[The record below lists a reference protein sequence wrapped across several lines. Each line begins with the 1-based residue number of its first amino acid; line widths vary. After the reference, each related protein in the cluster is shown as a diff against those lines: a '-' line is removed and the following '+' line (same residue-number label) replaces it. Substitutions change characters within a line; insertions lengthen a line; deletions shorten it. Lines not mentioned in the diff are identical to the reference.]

1 MEPIP
6 KGIYTPEFR
15 AEAVNLWESTGMFVA
30 RAAKQ
35 LSVPKVDRTT
45 GATKARVSFKDC
57 VRCCSRRCALA
68 SC

>member
-1 MEPIP
+1 MERIP

-15 AEAVNLWESTGMFVA
+15 AEAVNLWESTGVFVA

-35 LSVPKVDRTT
+35 LSVPKAAWTT
-45 GATKARVSFKDC
+45 GATKARVSFKDRL
-57 VRCCSRRCALA
+57 RCCSWLCALA